1 MWLQDA
7 SKSSPVIAMELYLGA
22 WDATLLYL
30 AIVPVK
36 VSHYDW

>member
-1 MWLQDA
+1 MWVQDA
-7 SKSSPVIAMELYLGA
+7 CKSTPVIAMELYLGA
-22 WDATLLYL
+22 RDAVLLYL